1 MTKSIRE
8 TAATS
13 IRQTMRLSAHAPLAF
28 LVFCTATHPAMAG
41 VLSAGICRPYK
52 QLVDDD
58 LYMVIA
64 AIAAVGL
71 LVAWKTMGGSSVLGK
86 AVSLLAAVL
95 VALNIEN
102 LLQTATGKG
111 VFC

>member
-8 TAATS
+8 TTATR
-13 IRQTMRLSAHAPLAF
+13 IRQALRLSANAPLAF
-28 LVFCTATHPAMAG
+28 LVICTASHPAMAG
-41 VLSAGICRPYK
+41 LLSAGICRPYK
-52 QLVDDD
+52 SLVDDD
-58 LYMVIA
+58 LYMVVA

-95 VALNIEN
+95 VALNLEN
-102 LLQTATGKG
+102 LLQLATGKG